1 MPKKPK
7 PDITH
12 SQAASVAA
20 AVTAAE
26 IALDAAQP
34 PQPPCCGTCS
44 AVRRD
49 KHGGVWRC
57 HAKPPTPMDKLAYL
71 DSAQWPVVDAEAG
84 WCRQWIKAA

>member
-1 MPKKPK
+1 MPKPRQSK
-7 PDITH
+7 PDITP

-26 IALDAAQP
+26 TALEAA
-34 PQPPCCGTCS
+34 QPPCCGTCS